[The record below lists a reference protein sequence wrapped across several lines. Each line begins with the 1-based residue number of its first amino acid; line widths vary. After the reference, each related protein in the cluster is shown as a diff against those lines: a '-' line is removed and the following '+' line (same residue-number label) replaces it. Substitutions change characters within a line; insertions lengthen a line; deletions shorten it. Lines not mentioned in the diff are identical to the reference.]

1 MQGEQVMD
9 NGKLEN
15 HGTNKPEKE
24 NQDQREKEPAESEN
38 FYKTL
43 YENLLKTFDEVVVA
57 LASAL
62 EKRDPYTAGHQEQ
75 VSKIACA
82 IAREMGMTPDRIEGL
97 RIAGLLHD
105 IGKIYVPS
113 DILTKPSKLT
123 LHEFGII
130 KAHPEAGYDILKGI
144 QFPWPVARMVLQHHE
159 RLDGSGYPNGLTGEQ
174 ILPEA
179 KILAVADVVEAMSS
193 HRPYRPA
200 LGMGKAI
207 AEIYQHRGTVYDP
220 EVVDACLQ
228 LFDKGFNIEG

>member
-1 MQGEQVMD
+1 MQGARINAMED
-9 NGKLEN
+9 DRSIYADSGRDEGEN
-15 HGTNKPEKE
+15 LY
-24 NQDQREKEPAESEN
+24 R
-38 FYKTL
+38 TL
-43 YENLLKTFDEVVVA
+43 YENLLKTFDEVVLA
-57 LASAL
+57 LGSAL
-62 EKRDPYTAGHQEQ
+62 EKRDPYMAGHQEQ

-82 IAREMGMTPDRIEGL
+82 IGRGMGMNRDRLEGL

-113 DILTKPSKLT
+113 DILTKPGKLS

-159 RLDGSGYPNGLTGEQ
+159 RQDGSGYPGGLRGDRI
-174 ILPEA
+174 ILEA

-193 HRPYRPA
+193 NRPYRPA

-207 AEIYQHRGTVYDP
+207 AEIYQHRGKVYDP
-220 EVVDACLQ
+220 EVVDACLS
-228 LFDKGFNIEG
+228 LFDKGFRLDL